1 MKLQETTGSITVPG
15 QSTQVVLKG
24 GLYPWD
30 FNKESVPVGLLPTG
44 HGSVPLKINWPLGHV
59 GEMETKLQ
67 DGPQLLYFQVS
78 ARGISYYPK

>member
-30 FNKESVPVGLLPTG
+30 FNKESVPVGLLPIG
-44 HGSVPLKINWPLGHV
+44 HGSVPLKIGQENGDLTTGWPPV
-59 GEMETKLQ
+59 M
-67 DGPQLLYFQVS
+67 
-78 ARGISYYPK
+78 